1 MRFLFLVGAG
11 TLLFLGT
18 ATVPAQQKVKEVEK
32 KPATDTQIL
41 EIGGK
46 TLEEWIGEIRS
57 PDRSR
62 GENAIR
68 TVAAFPPDRA
78 YAAVPKLL
86 AELKRHTSKVVEVDV
101 SIRVNAIMALGTIL
115 GGAEAPAPELVNDT
129 VKVLTFFLIS
139 QYESQSIVRYRAAE
153 ALGKIGPRS
162 KPAIPELL
170 ILLHDKKTWETRQA
184 AATALGFIALDR
196 EGKKGPPAD
205 VVKGLYAALK
215 DLSFEVRKAAI
226 RSMTFIGTPANT
238 SEKDKDAF
246 IKNLLPKATGES
258 EDPTVRIWAHM
269 AVISISRKMTSEH
282 IKAIC
287 DMLKNRELPAR
298 VQAAEALAICGNSA
312 FRDEKQV
319 EERIVLKAAILPL
332 VKALNDKEPIVAAKC
347 IIALTTMGKEGKR
360 AIPALR
366 KLAQDK
372 ERPEGLRQYATR
384 AADFLSG
391 TAVQV
396 APVQAPPVQAAPV
409 RNPNEKVIQK

>member
-1 MRFLFLVGAG
+1 MRCLFLVGAG
-11 TLLFLGT
+11 ILLVLGT

-32 KPATDTQIL
+32 KPATDTQIQ

-68 TVAAFPPDRA
+68 TVAAFPQALA

-86 AELKRHTSKVVEVDV
+86 AELKRRDVEVDV
-101 SIRVNAIMALGTIL
+101 SIRVNAVMALGTIL
-115 GGAEAPAPELVNDT
+115 AQGAETPEPEVVNNT
-129 VKVLTFFLIS
+129 VKVLTFFLIP
-139 QYESQSIVRYRAAE
+139 QNESQSIVRYRAAE

-162 KPAIPELL
+162 KTAIPQLL
-170 ILLHDKKTWETRQA
+170 TMLHDKKTWETRQA
-184 AATALGFIALDR
+184 AATALGFITLDR

-215 DLSFEVRKAAI
+215 DSSFEVRKAAI
-226 RSMTFIGTPANT
+226 RAMTFIGTPANT

-246 IKNLLPKATGES
+246 IGNLLPKATSET

-269 AVISISRKMTSEH
+269 AVMSIGRDMNSTH

-298 VQAAEALAICGNSA
+298 VQAAEALAICGSSA
-312 FRDEKQV
+312 FNDDKQV
-319 EERIVLKAAILPL
+319 KERLVLKEAIPPL
-332 VKALNDKEPIVAAKC
+332 VKALKDKEPIVVIKC

-360 AIPALR
+360 AIEALR

-372 ERPEGLRQYATR
+372 ERPEGLRQFATR

-391 TAVQV
+391 AGVQS
-396 APVQAPPVQAAPV
+396 APLVT
-409 RNPNEKVIQK
+409 PNEKALQK